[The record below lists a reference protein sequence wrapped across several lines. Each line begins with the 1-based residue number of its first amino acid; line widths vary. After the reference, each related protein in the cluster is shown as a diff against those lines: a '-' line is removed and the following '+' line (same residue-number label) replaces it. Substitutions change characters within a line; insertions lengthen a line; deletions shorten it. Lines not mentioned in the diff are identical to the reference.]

1 MSTFLIKTVEVY
13 RADSEK
19 EATKL
24 IEEAKRSNKYILS
37 KSTSTLKERKQKG
50 EVVDAWYKVEL
61 HKVFDDEKDP
71 IGDAEIK
78 YVTGGDFDE

>member
-24 IEEAKRSNKYILS
+24 IEEAKRSNKYFLS

>member
-78 YVTGGDFDE
+78 YITGGDFDE